1 MLTSKDR
8 ATLRG
13 IASTQESVCFVGKEG
28 LSESCI
34 ESIEDALVARE
45 LIKVSVLQ
53 NCDSNTKS
61 IANEICEKLECDCV
75 GIVGRK
81 IVIYKYNPNNRNHV
95 LAVKF

>member
-13 IASTQESVCFVGKEG
+13 IASTDEAVCFVGKEG
-28 LSESCI
+28 LSENCL
-34 ESIEDALVARE
+34 ESVEDALIARE
-45 LIKVSVLQ
+45 LIKISVLQ
-53 NCDSNTKS
+53 NCDSDTKS

-81 IVIYKYNPNNRNHV
+81 IVVYKYNPNNKNHV
-95 LAVKF
+95 LSVKF

>member
-95 LAVKF
+95 LTVKF